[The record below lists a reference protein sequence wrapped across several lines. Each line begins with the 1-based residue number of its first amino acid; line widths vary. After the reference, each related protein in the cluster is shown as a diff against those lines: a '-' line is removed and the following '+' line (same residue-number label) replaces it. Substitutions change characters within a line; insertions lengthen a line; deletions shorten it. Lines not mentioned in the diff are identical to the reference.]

1 MKKKIFAIAVITALT
16 VSTLCGCGK
25 KNEVVE
31 TTTTAVVEE
40 STTVTEEPTTT
51 ESTEEI
57 TEPST
62 NKATSTEA
70 AVEITD
76 EYLANY
82 PLTAGNQKVY
92 VRSVD
97 GFNFYEN
104 AAYHTLT
111 YGGRYAT
118 DNIIDLFANEADAI
132 IDDTTRFVYDKAYIE
147 YIIAENNSN
156 YTLAWYETNKDKGYD
171 VGFDSETFEI
181 TDTETFENGLTVS
194 KITYNYSSNGLNFY
208 DVFYVC
214 EYKINDSYSVIININ
229 GIINYNGTNYSYDN
243 TEAANTIIDFYRN
256 CETIAIAQ

>member
-1 MKKKIFAIAVITALT
+1 MKKIFAIAVITALT

-31 TTTTAVVEE
+31 TTTTTVVEE
-40 STTVTEEPTTT
+40 PTTVTEEPTTVEPT
-51 ESTEEI
+51 EESTEA
-57 TEPST
+57 TPS
-62 NKATSTEA
+62 EA
-70 AVEITD
+70 ETTVNLPSD
-76 EYLANY
+76 EYLVDY

-104 AAYHTLT
+104 AAHHTLT
-111 YGGRYAT
+111 YGDRYT
-118 DNIIDLFANEADAI
+118 IDNTIDLFANEADAI

-147 YIIAENNSN
+147 YIIAENNGN
-156 YTLAWYETNKDKGYD
+156 YTLAWYEANKDKGYD
-171 VGFDSETFEI
+171 AGFDSETFEI

-194 KITYNYSSNGLNFY
+194 KITYKYNTSGLSFY

-214 EYKINDSYSVIININ
+214 EYKVNDSYSVVININ
-229 GIINYNGTNYSYDN
+229 GIINYNGIDYSYDN
-243 TEAANTIIDFYRN
+243 TDVANTIIDFYRN